1 MKAILKWM
9 TPVATL
15 GGYFAITVAF
25 FKVYLCDPDHLN
37 GIWWLRADQGQ
48 YHRDALAWAA
58 GNLDP
63 NQHFYFP
70 GYALIAAP
78 FVHIT
83 PSNPFLIPDIVS
95 LLTTAWLLGRL
106 AMRLAPDRS
115 CLPLL
120 MPWVF
125 FVALAARPLAMVVW
139 VQPWDTTPTV
149 PLCLGAL
156 LAAMRFREL
165 PSARRALVAGLM
177 VGLIPAFRPTDAMIY
192 GAASAVYCAAHLLR
206 LPPRRWIGLIAAAAL
221 GAVLGATPGTTAYL
235 LSHGLH
241 ESGYM
246 MLAHNFGFEPR
257 LFPFQWVT
265 IMVAPK
271 PVLASTPSL
280 LRAFPWI
287 FTGLAGILAGI
298 LGARAKG
305 SLHGYLLMGAAVVAN
320 IAVYLCFRGL
330 QAGGLFIYDNHHY
343 FKIVSV
349 CSLVLSVAL
358 VDGFTRS
365 WQARGACVVALML
378 ACCLLPW
385 RVGFTP
391 DTGAS
396 YTMQGRSIFLPHGFG
411 SLDYVVLIRGE
422 RHDPA
427 FENDGLVLKINGFEV
442 ANRFDYADVFSAD
455 GLAVEPLRD
464 LPAGPAEI
472 DVPPSLDLTG
482 QEPPVAAGWLKN
494 TFSDLRTA
502 RRFAQNKRQLRR
514 GDAGL
519 MAVGVDQGDAA
530 EAW

>member
-1 MKAILKWM
+1 MKTIPKWM
-9 TPVATL
+9 TLAITL
-15 GGYFAITVAF
+15 AGYFAIVAAF
-25 FKVYLCDPDHLN
+25 FRAYLHDPAHLH
-37 GIWWLRADQGQ
+37 GIWWLWADQGE

-63 NQHFYFP
+63 SQHFYFP

-95 LLTTAWLLGRL
+95 LLVTAWLLGRL
-106 AMRLAPDRS
+106 ALRLAPDRS
-115 CLPLL
+115 FMPLL

-125 FVALAARPLAMVVW
+125 FAALAARPLAMVVW
-139 VQPWDTTPTV
+139 VQPWDTTPAV

-156 LAAMRFREL
+156 LAAMRFREF
-165 PSARRALVAGLM
+165 PSARRALVAGLV

-192 GAASAVYCAAHLLR
+192 GGASAVYCAAHLLR
-206 LPPRRWIGLIAAAAL
+206 LPQRRWIGLIAAAAL
-221 GAVLGATPGTTAYL
+221 GAVIGAALGATAYL

-241 ESGYM
+241 TSGYM
-246 MLAHNFGFEPR
+246 LLAHNFGFEPR
-257 LFPFQWVT
+257 LLPFQWVT

-287 FTGLAGILAGI
+287 FTGLAGILAGS

-330 QAGGLFIYDNHHY
+330 QAGGLFIYDNQHY

-349 CSLVLSVAL
+349 CTLVLTVVL
-358 VDGFTRS
+358 VDGFAHS
-365 WQARGACVVALML
+365 WRARGACLVALLL

-391 DTGAS
+391 DNAAD
-396 YTMQGRSIFLPHGFG
+396 YTLQGRSIFLPHGFSG
-411 SLDYVVLIRGE
+411 LDYVVLIRGE

-427 FENDGLVLKINGFEV
+427 FENDGLVLKINGV
-442 ANRFDYADVFSAD
+442 VMPNRFDYADVFSAD

-472 DVPPSLDLTG
+472 DVPPSVALTT
-482 QEPPVAAGWLKN
+482 QEPPAAAGWLKIH
-494 TFSDLRTA
+494 F
-502 RRFAQNKRQLRR
+502 QI
-514 GDAGL
+514 
-519 MAVGVDQGDAA
+519 
-530 EAW
+530 